1 MNFLGFD
8 MSGRFVNM
16 LGLDKNWLWL
26 MKIEQV
32 CEEESAAKIKMRNGD

>member
-16 LGLDKNWLWL
+16 LGLDKNWL

-32 CEEESAAKIKMRNGD
+32 CEEESAAKRIK